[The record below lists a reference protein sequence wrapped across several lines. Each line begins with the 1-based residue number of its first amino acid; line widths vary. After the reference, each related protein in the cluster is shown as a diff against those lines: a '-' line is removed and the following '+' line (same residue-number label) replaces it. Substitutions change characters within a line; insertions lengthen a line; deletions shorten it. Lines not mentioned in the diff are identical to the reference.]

1 MSREPFSDPRGV
13 AGRRVLTVS
22 ELTLHIKN
30 LLETDPLLSSVVVQG
45 EISNL
50 RQPGSGHIYFTLKD
64 ESAALRCVMFRSAR
78 ARLKFEPHDGLAVDV
93 RGYVSLYPRDGQ
105 YQLYAETMRPAGLGD
120 LYLAFEQLK
129 AKLLQEGLFREQDK
143 RRLPK
148 LPRRVAVVTSPT
160 GAAIRDVLK
169 VAIRRCPGLQVVVVP
184 AQVQGEGAAAQ
195 IVRGLVVGGGLPE
208 VDVVILTRGGGSLEE
223 LWAFNEEPVAR
234 AIRAC
239 PVPVVVGVG
248 HEVDVTIADLAAD
261 VRAPT
266 PSAAAELVFPDC
278 AALSGQLSGLVFRLA
293 VGLRGRA
300 RALRQRLER
309 IEARAPL
316 SKPQVLIA
324 QRVQRLDNL
333 THGLATAFRY
343 QVERGRMHLG
353 RLSGQ
358 LDALSPLGVLGRG
371 YALCTDRNTG
381 EVLRSGAGVAAG
393 RRVRVRLASGGLD
406 CRVEQSW
413 PEPGKAAAGEPAPAI
428 SGRRGSSNNGRNP

>member
-1 MSREPFSDPRGV
+1 MFREPSEQLRGV

-30 LLETDPLLSSVVVQG
+30 VLEVDPLLSSVLVQG

-50 RQPGSGHIYFTLKD
+50 RQPGSGHMYFTLKD

-78 ARLKFEPHDGLAVDV
+78 SRLKFEPHDGMAVDV
-93 RGYVSLYPRDGQ
+93 TGYISLYPRDGQ

-129 AKLLQEGLFREQDK
+129 TRLSGEGLFDESAK
-143 RRLPK
+143 RPIPK

-169 VAIRRCPGLQVVVVP
+169 VATRRCPGLKVVVVP

-195 IVRGLVVGGGLPE
+195 IVRGIVVGASLPE

-248 HEVDVTIADLAAD
+248 HEVDTTIADLAAD

-266 PSAAAELVFPDC
+266 PSAAAEYVFPDC
-278 AALSGQLSGLVFRLA
+278 GALSGHLSGLAFRLA
-293 VGLRGRA
+293 MGLRGRA
-300 RALRQRLER
+300 RALRQRLVRLESR
-309 IEARAPL
+309 GPL
-316 SKPQVLIA
+316 SRPQFLIG
-324 QRVQRLDNL
+324 QRSQRLDSL
-333 THGLATAFRY
+333 THGLATGFRY
-343 QVERGRMHLG
+343 QVERGRMELG

-358 LDALSPLGVLGRG
+358 LNALSPLSVLGRG
-371 YALCTDRNTG
+371 YALCTDAETG
-381 EVLRSGAGVAAG
+381 SVMRSAAGVAPGG
-393 RRVRVRLASGGLD
+393 RVKVRLSSGGLD
-406 CRVEQSW
+406 CRVEDTWATDSQV
-413 PEPGKAAAGEPAPAI
+413 PARVEECD
-428 SGRRGSSNNGRNP
+428 S

>member
-1 MSREPFSDPRGV
+1 MTRELIPELRGV

-22 ELTLHIKN
+22 ELTQHIKR
-30 LLETDPLLSSVVVQG
+30 LLEVDPLLSSVLVQG

-93 RGYVSLYPRDGQ
+93 QGYISLYPRDGQ
-105 YQLYAETMRPAGLGD
+105 YQLYAEVMRPAGLGD

-129 AKLLQEGLFREQDK
+129 ARLSEEGLFRAEDK
-143 RRLPK
+143 RRPPM

-160 GAAIRDVLK
+160 GAAVRDVLK
-169 VAIRRCPGLQVVVVP
+169 VAARRCPGLQVVVVP

-195 IVRGLVVGGGLPE
+195 IVRGLIVGSGLPG

-266 PSAAAELVFPDC
+266 PSAAAEMVFPDC
-278 AALSGQLSGLVFRLA
+278 AALNGHLSGLVFRLA
-293 VGLRGRA
+293 MGLRGRA
-300 RALRQRLER
+300 RALRQRLVR
-309 IEARAPL
+309 VEARPPL
-316 SKPQVLIA
+316 SKPETLIG
-324 QRVQRLDNL
+324 QRAQRLDSL
-333 THGLATAFRY
+333 THGLAGGFRR
-343 QVERGRMHLG
+343 QVERGRARLG

-358 LDALSPLGVLGRG
+358 LDALSPLNVLARG
-371 YALCTDRNTG
+371 YALCTVAGTG
-381 EVLRSGAGVAAG
+381 RLVRSAAAVPLG
-393 RRVRVRLASGGLD
+393 EMVSVRLATGRLG
-406 CRVEQSW
+406 CRVEETW
-413 PEPGKAAAGEPAPAI
+413 PEGEHGQKSVKEEHA
-428 SGRRGSSNNGRNP
+428 